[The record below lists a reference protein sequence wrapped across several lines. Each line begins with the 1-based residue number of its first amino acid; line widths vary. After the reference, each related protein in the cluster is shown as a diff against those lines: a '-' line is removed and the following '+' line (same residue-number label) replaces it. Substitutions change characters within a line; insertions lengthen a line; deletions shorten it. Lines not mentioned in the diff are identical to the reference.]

1 MALAFSAF
9 LRGSTTAGQ
18 AVQLIV
24 SGLEA
29 QELPPVLNAVISC
42 LVIHVYEVFF
52 MLLFSDI
59 FLTFLCIMSTF
70 SETYFSKNLLS
81 VSC

>member
-18 AVQLIV
+18 AVQLVV

-29 QELPPVLNAVISC
+29 QVPPVPNAVISC